1 MNFLFVKLSNI
12 VMSVITNPDQE
23 LLFNQLLWAEMILDI
38 IDYALKSGG
47 RSSLLYI
54 FEDLIAFF

>member
-12 VMSVITNPDQE
+12 LMSVITNPDQE

-38 IDYALKSGG
+38 SDYALKSGG
-47 RSSLLYI
+47 RSSLLFLKI
-54 FEDLIAFF
+54 